1 MSRYSTE
8 LSVTARCAEL
18 KSLLAKIA
26 DRAVFL
32 RLSNIDG
39 QRLQLIVEELFLNTI
54 NHGHGGDT
62 ANLVHIDIYCKN
74 NLITLRYQDSAP
86 PFDISC
92 AISHTAEENRIGG
105 LGIGLIQGMSK
116 AIRYQRL
123 GSTNVTELDF

>member
-1 MSRYSTE
+1 MSRHSTG
-8 LSVTARCAEL
+8 LSVTANYAEL
-18 KSLLAKIA
+18 KGLLANIA
-26 DRAVFL
+26 AQAVLL
-32 RLSNIDG
+32 RLSEPEG

-54 NHGHGGDT
+54 SHGHGGDS
-62 ANLVHIDIYCKN
+62 ASLVRIDIRCDN

-92 AISHTAEENRIGG
+92 AISHTADENKIGG

-123 GSTNVTELDF
+123 GATNVTEFDF